1 MSQKAA
7 PHMANA
13 PTSSIIFVSTSLTTA
28 STAAPAYLPYITS
41 KGAVEQMTRVMAKD
55 LGRKKIRVNAV
66 APGPTATDLFLDGKP
81 QQLLDTLANASPFGK
96 LGKPEE
102 IADAVVFLA
111 GHGSRWIS
119 GQTIKV
125 NGAFA

>member
-1 MSQKAA
+1 
-7 PHMANA
+7 MANA
-13 PTSSIIFVSTSLTTA
+13 PTSSIIFVSTSLTAA
-28 STAAPAYLPYITS
+28 STAAPGYLPYISS

-66 APGPTATDLFLDGKP
+66 APGPTATDLFLTGKP

-111 GHGSRWIS
+111 SESSRWIS